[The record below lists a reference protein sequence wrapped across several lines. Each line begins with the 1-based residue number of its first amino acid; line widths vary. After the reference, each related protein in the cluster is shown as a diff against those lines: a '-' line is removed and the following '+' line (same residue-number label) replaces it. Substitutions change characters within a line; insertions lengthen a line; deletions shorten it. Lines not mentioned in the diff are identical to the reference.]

1 MQPTTR
7 TIVPTADLED
17 TLAAGDE
24 DAIHAALHDLLL
36 YKSVHPLAPADLDT
50 VAGVLDRGGRA
61 ARTALQIVYASAMR
75 QGTLPAD
82 RSGAALRFRAVLRD
96 HPEHDRTAARHA
108 LHLLGL
114 LGDDQG
120 VMEHLAAEGDA
131 VRKEDYLSPVM
142 AAVLTRSDADLAAV
156 QAALSG
162 RAAEEIRAIREYAR
176 DPDAYEERVRMT
188 QEDEVEIL

>member
-1 MQPTTR
+1 MEH
-7 TIVPTADLED
+7 ADHTLYLTDGLEKA
-17 TLAAGDE
+17 LKSGDE
-24 DAIHAALHDLLL
+24 EAVQAALHDLLL
-36 YKSVHPLAPADLDT
+36 YKSVRPLAPTDLDI
-50 VAGVLDRGGRA
+50 VVKVLDRGGRA
-61 ARTALQIVYASAMR
+61 AQKALQIIHASAAR
-75 QGTLPAD
+75 HGTLPSD
-82 RSGAALRFRAVLRD
+82 REAALVRLRAAL
-96 HPEHDRTAARHA
+96 EHAGDDRTAARHA

>member
-1 MQPTTR
+1 MQDDDR
-7 TIVPTADLED
+7 TILLTADLEKA
-17 TLAAGDE
+17 LAAGDDE
-24 DAIHAALHDLLL
+24 AVHAALHDLLL
-36 YKSVHPLAPADLDT
+36 YKAVHPLTPADLDI
-50 VAGVLDRGGRA
+50 VAAVLDLGGRG
-61 ARTALQIVYASAMR
+61 ARTALKIVYTSAMR
-75 QGTLPAD
+75 QGTLPGD
-82 RSGAALRFRAVLRD
+82 RDAAAVRLRAVLERAGD
-96 HPEHDRTAARHA
+96 DRTAVRHA
-108 LHLLGL
+108 LHLLAV
-114 LGDDQG
+114 LGDG
-120 VMEHLAAEGDA
+120 RAVVEHLAAEGDA